1 MVISAALY
9 GDCHR
14 TSSFAMTYKSQATS
28 FHFSLIAAPQWR
40 NLDVYRVAFKL
51 ADGFFHIAAVKNR
64 FATYHNVNAKT
75 S

>member
-14 TSSFAMTYKSQATS
+14 TSSFAIPYKSQATS

-40 NLDVYRVAFKL
+40 NLDAYRVAFKL

>member
-14 TSSFAMTYKSQATS
+14 TSSFAITYKSQATS

-75 S
+75 P